1 MASSPDLHKGESGG
15 LSELRIVLLG
25 DEQSSTGNT
34 ILGREEFETHTLV
47 CVKRQGAVAGRQV
60 TVVRTP
66 DWWGMYSGLYA
77 LDVNEWI
84 ERSTSLCPPGPHA
97 FLMVIPV
104 ETLRERQWFVETLLE
119 HLQERV
125 WRHTVVLFTIKESL
139 RGTTIEQHIERERC
153 LRQIVE
159 KCGNRYHVLNTTG
172 RDDGTRV
179 TELLEKIEE
188 MVAGNSGAYFIMDG
202 AFRKEL
208 EEKRR
213 AVEERGKQRLMK
225 VQKQRETLRALLMGK
240 SDRSLSE
247 LRIVLLGSRRAGLSS
262 SGNTILGREEFK
274 AERCTTECV
283 KRQR

>member
-1 MASSPDLHKGESGG
+1 M
-15 LSELRIVLLG
+15 
-25 DEQSSTGNT
+25 
-34 ILGREEFETHTLV
+34 
-47 CVKRQGAVAGRQV
+47 
-60 TVVRTP
+60 
-66 DWWGMYSGLYA
+66 
-77 LDVNEWI
+77 I

-104 ETLRERQWFVETLLE
+104 ETLRERQWIVEALLE

-125 WRHTVVLFTIKESL
+125 WRHTVVLFTIEESL

-159 KCGNRYHVLNTTG
+159 KCGNRYHVLNTTD
-172 RDDGTRV
+172 RADGTQV

-213 AVEERGKQRLMK
+213 AAEERGEQRLMK
-225 VQKQRETLRALLMGK
+225 VQKQRETLRAL
-240 SDRSLSE
+240 
-247 LRIVLLGSRRAGLSS
+247 
-262 SGNTILGREEFK
+262 
-274 AERCTTECV
+274 
-283 KRQR
+283 

>member
-1 MASSPDLHKGESGG
+1 
-15 LSELRIVLLG
+15 
-25 DEQSSTGNT
+25 
-34 ILGREEFETHTLV
+34 
-47 CVKRQGAVAGRQV
+47 
-60 TVVRTP
+60 
-66 DWWGMYSGLYA
+66 MYSVQDA
-77 LDVNEWI
+77 LDVNEMI

-104 ETLRERQWFVETLLE
+104 ETLRERQWIVEALLE
-119 HLQERV
+119 LLQERV
-125 WRHTVVLFTIKESL
+125 WRHTVVLFTIEESL

-159 KCGNRYHVLNTTG
+159 KCGNRYHVLNTTDRAG
-172 RDDGTRV
+172 GTQV

-213 AVEERGKQRLMK
+213 AAEERGEQRLMK
-225 VQKQRETLRALLMGK
+225 VQKQRETLRALLMGE

-247 LRIVLLGSRRAGLSS
+247 LRIVLLGSRCAGLSS
-262 SGNTILGREEFK
+262 SGNTILGREEFDRETHYRVCEETGCSSRE
-274 AERCTTECV
+274 AGHCGRHTWVGWEV
-283 KRQR
+283 